1 MAAIR
6 EAALQGE
13 WFYLV
18 ENELLDQGNQEFFIL
33 RDGRVQSSIAPELV
47 GEYEITG
54 DGAVLTF
61 DQRGRSKRTIA
72 LCPTI
77 AVSNDTIDIFH
88 ADETCQIEA
97 LDEPTNFYGAF
108 IRRNVDPS
116 ASTT

>member
-1 MAAIR
+1 MTAIK

-18 ENELLDQGNQEFFIL
+18 EHEPLDRGNPEFFIL
-33 RDGRVQSSIAPELV
+33 RDGTVKSSTSADFV
-47 GEYEITG
+47 GEYVIN
-54 DGAVLTF
+54 DNGAVLTF
-61 DQRGRSKRTIA
+61 AQRGRFKRTIA

-108 IRRNVDPS
+108 IRRNVDSLAP
-116 ASTT
+116 TT